1 MKCSSGELSC
11 HQLKGC
17 EEGLGR
23 SIGPPEACM
32 TEHGD
37 CRAALAAPGRLRSD
51 AGGVKQSEVS
61 VPPHTFLQGL
71 AVEETVGIGKPLEGQ
86 SQTLGEKTMQQA
98 VPLEEMCLR
107 ASPLIGAAVNLRCLT
122 GEAHCQVGHLT
133 QTYPP
138 SHSMLENV
146 GTLDEERNS
155 GFGYHNLRMSAH
167 AKGYTLGWKT
177 AEHP

>member
-1 MKCSSGELSC
+1 MKCSSEELSC

-86 SQTLGEKTMQQA
+86 SQTLGEKPMQQA
-98 VPLEEMCLR
+98 VPLEEMCL
-107 ASPLIGAAVNLRCLT
+107 SD
-122 GEAHCQVGHLT
+122 T
-133 QTYPP
+133 QG
-138 SHSMLENV
+138 MQ
-146 GTLDEERNS
+146 
-155 GFGYHNLRMSAH
+155 F
-167 AKGYTLGWKT
+167 
-177 AEHP
+177 